1 MKGSE
6 WAHVHTR
13 ATVALEEAEEAV
25 KFLTTVEG
33 DGAAYTARKRLDV
46 FGKEIDRLRL
56 AIADD
61 EASHSEVFD
70 QALDG
75 CTVVEYPTSLFAQ
88 EIRQRRD
95 IIAADDEAS
104 HSEVFD
110 QALDGCT
117 VVEYPTSLFAQEI
130 RQRRDIIAAFE
141 NKQAG
146 LDVQMQN
153 YTGLTGHRAELLG
166 GRIQHEQQGS
176 PSISSML
183 RAQEQSMKEQDQ
195 RIEIMSGAARNTKMI
210 AAEIQREVDEQTH
223 LLDGLESGLT
233 SAGREIRNVNE
244 NVSSTPTNPYTLK
257 AFCTLL
263 WALVLLLLV
272 LFWFLGH

>member
-61 EASHSEVFD
+61 EASHS
-70 QALDG
+70 
-75 CTVVEYPTSLFAQ
+75 
-88 EIRQRRD
+88 
-95 IIAADDEAS
+95 
-104 HSEVFD
+104 
-110 QALDGCT
+110 
-117 VVEYPTSLFAQEI
+117 EI